1 MYYNKIGDKMKR
13 KNNKFKYIVLI
24 IIVFAILLGISSYTI
39 DDNKEL
45 NFFEKAIKDSTTF
58 IQKIFYAPVKFV
70 KDELE
75 VFNEK
80 QDLYEKYTKLKEK
93 VEKTDLYYAQIEEL
107 QKEVTELKSTLDLN
121 STLSEY
127 SYVNATVVNRN
138 VGYWYNSFTIDK
150 GSKNGVKE
158 GDAVITNE
166 GLIGKIVNVS
176 NFSSTV
182 KLLTSDEISNKI
194 SIKITSDDNKYYGLL
209 VGYDVNS
216 NIYKIE
222 GITDSDKIKEG
233 DVVTTTGLTDYFPS
247 GILIGH
253 VSKVVK
259 DEYDLNS
266 IIEVKPSVSFNDVS
280 IVTVLNRKAEE

>member
-1 MYYNKIGDKMKR
+1 MKR
-13 KNNKFKYIVLI
+13 KNNKLKNI
-24 IIVFAILLGISSYTI
+24 IIVIVLFAIFFGISAYTI
-39 DDNKEL
+39 GDNKNL
-45 NFFEKAIKDSTTF
+45 NFFEKAIKDTTTF
-58 IQKIFYAPVKFV
+58 VQKIFYAPVKFIS
-70 KDELE
+70 DQLE

-80 QDLYEKYTKLKEK
+80 KDLYKKYTKLKEK
-93 VEKTDLYYAQIEEL
+93 VDKTDLYYAQIEEL

-127 SYVNATVVNRN
+127 TYVNATVVNRN
-138 VGYWYNSFTIDK
+138 IGYWYNNLVIDK
-150 GSKNGVKE
+150 GSKNGVKK
-158 GDAVITNE
+158 GDAVIISK
-166 GLIGKIVNVS
+166 GLIGKITNVS

-194 SIKITSDDNKYYGLL
+194 SVKINSGDDYLYGLL
-209 VGYDVNS
+209 IGYDKQY

-222 GITDSDKIKEG
+222 GITDSNNIKEG
-233 DVVTTTGLTDYFPS
+233 NLVTTTGLTDYFPS
-247 GILIGH
+247 GLLIGK

-266 IIEVKPSVSFNDVS
+266 IVEVTPTVNFQDIS